1 LSTRSK
7 HEVRASPPFLP
18 CFPTNTTHRFGQQLR
33 TSLIKDYYWHYISYD
48 ELKQALKTPY
58 LEGHD
63 QNSPNPQRR
72 PWNEDDEKAFV
83 QLLEAELDKVFT
95 FQKLKSGEIVSRIKN
110 GETEVKEIVE
120 KQKHLDNAEDEGRE
134 TKLEEDFLLLE
145 EDLSDIIADVHD
157 LAKYTQLNYTG
168 FQKIIKKHDK
178 QTGWHLRPSFA
189 TRLKAKPFFQDNY
202 DAFIVTLSRLYDLV
216 RTRGNPTK
224 GDSAAGG
231 SQQNFIRQTTKYWV
245 HADNIT
251 ELKLIILKHLPVLV
265 FNPNKEFEEADSAVS
280 SIYYDNPETWELYM
294 GRLKKTEGAEAIRLR
309 WYGGMENETIF
320 LERKTHREDW
330 TGEKSVKARFTLK
343 EKNVNAFLAGKMTV
357 EEAFSKMRKD
367 GKKSI
372 KEIEDLEQLAR
383 EIQYRVVTR
392 SLVPVTRSFYHR
404 TAFQLPG
411 DARVRIS
418 LDTELTMVREDNL
431 DGRERSGKN
440 WRRMDIGIDFP
451 FSQLP
456 AEDVE
461 RFPYA
466 VLEVKLQTA
475 AGQEPPQW
483 IRELIAS
490 HLVEAV
496 PKFSK
501 FIHGTATMFPTQINL
516 LPFWMPQMDTDI
528 RKPITHRFGIERP
541 ANTASFSTSDDA
553 MDDDSDD
560 EREEFLADLTDQGT
574 PDGDENLDRLRGA
587 RDALQQHDRDRE
599 VHESE
604 RNENYAAQNELDVE
618 ERVAAQPLEEDPDA
632 YPLYDSEE
640 ENEADE
646 MEEARRK
653 GGLAYG
659 LKLAKKHVAVAGDYL
674 STGIH
679 KIVPTPKSTD
689 MPGNGNIG
697 GVSPMRGQVEAHKF
711 KAPKGKRIHVPVR
724 VEPKVYFAN
733 ERTFLSWLEFSII
746 LGSIAATLLNF
757 GDDVSIFSAWGF
769 TMVACIALLY
779 SVGIYYLRVQMIR
792 QRRANVSRYYDK
804 YGPTFLCL
812 GLLAATIVNFVF
824 KIREDGWFR
833 SSINESAA
841 EALFG
846 ELGSGEL

>member
-1 LSTRSK
+1 ML
-7 HEVRASPPFLP
+7 
-18 CFPTNTTHRFGQQLR
+18 
-33 TSLIKDYYWHYISYD
+33 
-48 ELKQALKTPY
+48 
-58 LEGHD
+58 
-63 QNSPNPQRR
+63 
-72 PWNEDDEKAFV
+72 
-83 QLLEAELDKVFT
+83 
-95 FQKLKSGEIVSRIKN
+95 
-110 GETEVKEIVE
+110 VE
-120 KQKHLDNAEDEGRE
+120 Q
-134 TKLEEDFLLLE
+134 
-145 EDLSDIIADVHD
+145 DLSDIIADVHD

-178 QTGWHLRPSFA
+178 QTSWHLRPSFA

-231 SQQNFIRQTTKYWV
+231 SQQNFVRQTTKYWV

-265 FNPNKEFEEADSAVS
+265 FNPNKEFEEDDSAIS
-280 SIYYDNPETWELYM
+280 SIYYDNPKTWELYM

-309 WYGGMENETIF
+309 WYGGMDIETIF
-320 LERKTHREDW
+320 IERKTHREDW
-330 TGEKSVKARFTLK
+330 TGEQSVKARFSLK

-357 EEAFSKMRKD
+357 EEAFAKMRKD
-367 GKKSI
+367 GKKGI

-431 DGRERSGKN
+431 DGRDRAGKN

-456 AEDVE
+456 PEDVE

-501 FIHGTATMFPTQINL
+501 FIHGTATMFPSRINL

-541 ANTASFSTSDDA
+541 ANIASFSTSDDA

-560 EREEFLADLTDQGT
+560 EREEYMAGQRT
-574 PDGDENLDRLRGA
+574 PEADGDENLNRLHGA
-587 RDALQQHDRDRE
+587 RDALQQHGRDRE
-599 VHESE
+599 AHEADQDE
-604 RNENYAAQNELDVE
+604 HYATRNELDVE
-618 ERVAAQPLEEDPDA
+618 ERVAAQPLDEDPDA

-640 ENEADE
+640 ENEEEE

-659 LKLAKKHVAVAGDYL
+659 LRLAKNHVVVAGDYL

-679 KIVPTPKSTD
+679 KMIPTPKPTD
-689 MPGNGNIG
+689 MPSNGNLG
-697 GVSPMRGQVEAHKF
+697 GINPMRGQVETRRF

-757 GDDVSIFSAWGF
+757 GDDVSLISAWGF
-769 TMVACIALLY
+769 TAVACIALLY
-779 SVGIYYLRVQMIR
+779 SVGIYYLRVEMIR
-792 QRRANVSRYYDK
+792 ERRANLARYYDK
-804 YGPTFLCL
+804 WGPTFLCL
-812 GLLAATIVNFVF
+812 GLVAATLVNFVF
-824 KIREDGWFR
+824 KIREDGWFQ
-833 SSINESAA
+833 ESVEGAA
-841 EALFG
+841 VEALFG
-846 ELGSGEL
+846 QTGSRDL